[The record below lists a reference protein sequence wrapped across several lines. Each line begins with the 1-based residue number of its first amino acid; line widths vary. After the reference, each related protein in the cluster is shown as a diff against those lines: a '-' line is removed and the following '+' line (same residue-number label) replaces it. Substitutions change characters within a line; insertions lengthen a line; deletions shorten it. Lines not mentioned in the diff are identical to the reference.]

1 MFTTFRQKSVNN
13 SSTNI
18 VLYDGVFDNE
28 KLFLLD
34 QITVSTFKRRV
45 KFRSFLAPQKFEGK
59 SIIY

>member
-45 KFRSFLAPQKFEGK
+45 KFRAFLAP
-59 SIIY
+59 